1 MCSINLKKYIMKY
14 ISIFLVSLL
23 LSFNVQA
30 EVKGRLLLD
39 SIFLGCSEDDTEEFT
54 VGELYEYCGCM
65 TNSISKTLDT
75 EELLRLGLEMLKVS
89 EGISEKEA
97 EEIVLQKLLNNDNF
111 TDAIVSC
118 YVKLYD

>member
-97 EEIVLQKLLNNDNF
+97 EEIALQKLLNNDNF